1 MADWY
6 QGYSPD
12 TTDQDATRLFEQ
24 KFGYAPMTLTRY
36 HKSALLAG
44 PIGAKA
50 PKTGDTIRRNGQ
62 SYVVVEVEKTLAGY
76 TILATGQDG
85 EPEVWE
91 V

>member
-1 MADWY
+1 MAEWY

-12 TTDQDATRLFEQ
+12 TTDKDAARLFEH
-24 KFGYAPMTLTRY
+24 KFGYPPF
-36 HKSALLAG
+36 ALRRDPSSVQVGPVGKRQYVAG
-44 PIGAKA
+44 DKI
-50 PKTGDTIRRNGQ
+50 TRNGQ
-62 SYVVVEVEKTLAGY
+62 IYTVAEVEKTLAGY